1 MKIKGK
7 SDKTIDDSD
16 FLAMNDKAIQ
26 NFRANESDAKRK
38 IVKKMLTLQ
47 HNMKYN
53 KHLLSV
59 YMKAK
64 ELFDKMVDE
73 HRLQLHSLDE
83 IYRHLNH
90 LIRENMT
97 KKRIHSKNSVSSEVM
112 AELVKDKKRIG
123 GLVKKMRNS
132 YDKLMNVNTIIGVA
146 VDKINEITFIDDD
159 DKNVNETKEDYDD
172 DEEDMDDEDDEDDD
186 EDMDDEDEDEEE
198 DDEDIDDEDMD
209 DEDEDM
215 GDEDDEED
223 IDDDDEEDMDH
234 DDEEDDEEEEPDH
247 EGEAD
252 PEYDDDNEDDEYL
265 EEEEDEEEEEDTDDD
280 EEDEGDEKD
289 NESQKKHQ
297 ANDPNRFIYVF

>member
-1 MKIKGK
+1 MKIEGK

-172 DEEDMDDEDDEDDD
+172 DEENMDEEEDENEDDVTEEDDEEDGEEEDDEDDD
-186 EDMDDEDEDEEE
+186 EDMDDEE
-198 DDEDIDDEDMD
+198 D
-209 DEDEDM
+209 DEDED
-215 GDEDDEED
+215 ED
-223 IDDDDEEDMDH
+223 DDDDEDED
-234 DDEEDDEEEEPDH
+234 DDEEEDED
-247 EGEAD
+247 EAD
-252 PEYDDDNEDDEYL
+252 PEYDDDNEDDDEDDVQEVEYL
-265 EEEEDEEEEEDTDDD
+265 DEEEEEDTEDD
-280 EEDEGDEKD
+280 EVDDGDEKD

-297 ANDPNRFIYVF
+297 GNDPNRFIYVF